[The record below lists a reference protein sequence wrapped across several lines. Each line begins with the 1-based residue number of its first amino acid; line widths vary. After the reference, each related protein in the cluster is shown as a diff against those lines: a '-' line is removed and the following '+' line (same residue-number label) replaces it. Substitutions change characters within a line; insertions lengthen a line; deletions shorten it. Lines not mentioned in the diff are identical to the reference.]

1 VDLLERLREHRR
13 QEEHLAWQG
22 TFAEYYEL
30 VKANPRIA
38 AHAHAR
44 VYDMI
49 VSHGVEEA
57 GGRKRYRFFA
67 QDIFGLDE
75 ALERLVEEYFHSA
88 ARRLDVRKRILLLM
102 GPVSGGKSTIVTLL
116 KRGLEAY
123 SRTEAGA
130 VYAIKGCPMHEEPL
144 HLIPPELRPEAQRE
158 LGIPIEGSLCPACRV
173 MLREEYNGIVE
184 DVLVH
189 RIALS
194 EENRV
199 GIGTFQP
206 SDPKSQ
212 DISELTGSIDFS
224 TITEYGSES
233 DPRAYRFDGELNIAN
248 RGILEMQE
256 MLKMDE
262 KFLWH
267 LLSLSQEGNFKA
279 GRFALISADEVIIAH
294 TNEEEY
300 RHFIANKKN
309 EALHS
314 RIIVM
319 PIPYNLRVSDEVRIY
334 EKLIKQSEL
343 HSVHIA
349 PHALHVAAMVSIL
362 SRLKESAKQGMDL
375 VKKMKLY
382 DGEDVDD
389 FKPKDVEEL
398 KQEFPDEGMSGID
411 PRYVVNRI
419 SSALVTRE
427 HDCIGPLDVLRAL
440 RSGLHQHPS
449 FTDED
454 REKIL
459 NFIAIARQEYDEMA
473 KTEVQ
478 KAFVY
483 SFEESARALFD
494 KYLDNVEAYC
504 HWQRVKDPVT
514 GEELDPD
521 EKLMRSIEEQ
531 IGVSDNAKKAFREE
545 ILIRISSYARRGRR
559 FDYNSHE
566 RLKEAIEKK
575 LFADMKD
582 VIRVTTSAANPDPDQ
597 LKRLNDVIARLVD
610 EHGYC
615 EICANELLRY
625 AGSLLNR

>member
-1 VDLLERLREHRR
+1 MDLLERLREYRR
-13 QEEHLAWQG
+13 QEEHLAWEG
-22 TFAEYYEL
+22 TFAEYFEL
-30 VKANPRIA
+30 VRKNPRIA
-38 AHAHAR
+38 VHAHAR

-49 VSHGVEEA
+49 VSHGVEQVGE
-57 GGRKRYRFFA
+57 RKRYKFFEH
-67 QDIFGLDE
+67 DLFGLDE

-144 HLIPPELRPEAQRE
+144 HLVPPELRPEVERE
-158 LGIPIEGSLCPACRV
+158 LGIAIEGSLCPACRV
-173 MLREEYNGIVE
+173 RLRDEYDGIIENVI
-184 DVLVH
+184 VQRV
-189 RIALS
+189 ALS

-343 HSVHIA
+343 RDVHVA
-349 PHALHVAAMVSIL
+349 PHALHAAAMVSIL
-362 SRLKESAKQGMDL
+362 SRLKESTKQGMDL

-398 KQEFPDEGMSGID
+398 KREFADEGMTGID
-411 PRYVVNRI
+411 PRYVINRI
-419 SSALVTRE
+419 SSALVTR
-427 HDCIGPLDVLRAL
+427 DKNCIGPLDVLRAL
-440 RSGLHQHPS
+440 RNGLHQHPS

-454 REKIL
+454 RERIM
-459 NFIAIARQEYDEMA
+459 NFIAIARQEYDEVA

-483 SFEESARALFD
+483 SFEESARTLFN

-504 HWQRVKDPVT
+504 NWQRVKDPIT
-514 GEELDPD
+514 GEEVDPD

-559 FDYNSHE
+559 FDYTSHE

-582 VIRVTTSAANPDPDQ
+582 IIRVTTSASNPDPDQ
-597 LKRLNDVIARLVD
+597 LKRLNDVIARLID

-615 EICANELLRY
+615 EICANELVRY
-625 AGSLLNR
+625 AGSLLSR